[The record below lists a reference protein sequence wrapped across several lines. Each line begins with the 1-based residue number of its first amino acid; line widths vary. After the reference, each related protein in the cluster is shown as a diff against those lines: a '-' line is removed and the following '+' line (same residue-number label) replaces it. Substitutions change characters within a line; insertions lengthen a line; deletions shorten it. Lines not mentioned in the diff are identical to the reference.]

1 MASKEIKFNLRL
13 AIDGKEQLVSAVT
26 TAKNLKGALSGTKV
40 EAEKLSE
47 SFREKLNKSLT
58 GIYQSFGAI
67 NALKETLQGLTTE
80 SSAFA
85 KSMAI
90 ANTMAGKGGKDFAA
104 LKDSVTD
111 LSKEIPLTR
120 DELANGLYQVI
131 SNGVPEDNWID
142 YLRASAKASVGGVAD
157 LGEVVKVTSTLI
169 KSYGLSWKDAT
180 AIQDKIQLTAKNG
193 VTSFEEMAQALP
205 RVSGDAATLGVS
217 VDELMAT
224 FASLT
229 GVTGGTAEVS
239 TQLAAVFTALV
250 KPSSEA
256 TKMAQQ
262 MGIEFNAAAIKSAGG
277 FRQFLTQLDASV
289 KGYAQSSGMLS
300 KEVYAKLFGSAES
313 LRAIGQLTT
322 QQKDKFAEN
331 AEAMKDS
338 AGTIEGAFGTMVNTC
353 GAKLLLLKHRFSY
366 IYDAIATGA
375 KWVSPAINFIAQ
387 FGLALNAFKSI
398 AIATTGVV
406 KALTWVMHALHI
418 KELLV
423 IVRTKAMTLAQ
434 ATWRA
439 TCLVSAAT
447 TRVLS
452 GALVALGV
460 SANVAKGAIRGLLA
474 STGVGIAIAALGF
487 AVEKVIGYF
496 DKSTEAIEDNTDAL
510 KENRRA
516 TTQAERNREAL
527 NSIQK
532 NAADKYA
539 DEKARIA
546 ALTQIIHN
554 SNAEYA
560 ERMSAIKRLQS
571 IIPSY
576 HAQISKDGSIYE
588 KNAEAIDKYIKK
600 LDELAWA
607 EAAADIVKDLNKQI
621 ITFQL
626 KADED
631 QGRIDAYQGNINERN
646 KRRHGGAIDITR
658 PDTYK
663 VDGTPL
669 TAQQI
674 AENRQIDK
682 ANARAKGFQNN
693 VQKDRDYNLGRAND
707 AMEKKNA
714 VFAMAGKRGYTSAL
728 HNALTGNA
736 ETIERP
742 AYTPPAQTTTTTN
755 KPTHTPT
762 HTPTKTDTAPTYD
775 EKSIEWYDKE
785 ISKQKELAQSTNNL
799 DAAKKAMAEATRLEG
814 ERKELAVKVGI
825 EKPDA
830 PEVKTALEALQDQ
843 LRAAQTDFD
852 NAVTVEAKVE
862 AMTKVDALQAQINEA
877 TNGRLTIE
885 AEVEPQYTQ
894 TGSVSDKRKSYANA
908 QTKASRVKNDYD
920 IGLISKEEAQK
931 QVDDINKVLSSLK
944 LKPITVD
951 FDTTSVEKG
960 TGKMREGAQ
969 SIQQLG
975 SSIAQLGSQVQEP
988 VLNIAG
994 TIAQAIATMVLGYAE
1009 ASKDASKLTPFGW
1022 IAFAAT
1028 GLATLLTMIASIKSA
1043 TSGSY
1048 AHGGI
1053 IPGGSYSGDRLT
1065 ANVNSGEM
1073 IINRRQQLQLWRMV
1087 QAPLASAPQYATPS
1101 SMVPSLNLAAL
1112 RNSFGA
1118 QRVDVNVSG
1127 RISGRDLQ
1135 LITDK
1140 RNKITSRA

>member
-13 AIDGKEQLVSAVT
+13 AIDGKEQLGVITSSAKDVVKT
-26 TAKNLKGALSGTKV
+26 LDEAKGAAARFSDKIASMNQAIG
-40 EAEKLSE
+40 A
-47 SFREKLNKSLT
+47 LNGLRTVLQDLT
-58 GIYQSFGAI
+58 G
-67 NALKETLQGLTTE
+67 E
-80 SSAFA
+80 STSFA

-90 ANTMAGKGGKDFAA
+90 TNTMAGKGGKDFAA
-104 LKDSVTD
+104 LKDSVTE

-131 SNGVPEDNWID
+131 SNGVPEDNWLD

-157 LGEVVKVTSTLI
+157 LGEAVKVTSTLI
-169 KSYGLSWKDAT
+169 KNYGLSWQDAT

-193 VTSFEEMAQALP
+193 VTSFEQMAQALP
-205 RVSGDAATLGVS
+205 RVSGNAATLGVS
-217 VDELMAT
+217 VDDLMAT
-224 FASLT
+224 FATLT
-229 GVTGGTAEVS
+229 GVTGNTSEVS
-239 TQLAAVFTALV
+239 TQLAAVFTALI

-313 LRAIGQLTT
+313 LRALGPLTT
-322 QQKDKFAEN
+322 QLKDKFAEN
-331 AEAMKDS
+331 AEAMKGS
-338 AGTIEGAFGTMVNTC
+338 AGTMDKAFKTVAATGGSASQM
-353 GAKLLLLKHRFSY
+353 LKNRFSVV
-366 IYDAIATGA
+366 YDAIAAGA
-375 KWVSPAINFIAQ
+375 KAITPVLSFIAQ
-387 FGLALNAFKSI
+387 FGLALNAYKAIQI
-398 AIATTGVV
+398 AATGVL
-406 KALTWVMHALHI
+406 KAFTLAMQTLHVE
-418 KELLV
+418 ELLV
-423 IVRTKAMTLAQ
+423 LVRTKAITLAQ

-496 DKSTEAIEDNTDAL
+496 DKSTESIEDNTDAL

-532 NAADKYA
+532 TAADKYA
-539 DEKARIA
+539 DEKTRIA

-554 SNAEYA
+554 CNAEYA

-576 HAQISKDGSIYE
+576 HAQISKNGSIYE
-588 KNAEAIDKYIKK
+588 KNAKAIDKYIKK

-607 EAAADIVKDLNKQI
+607 EAAADVVKDFNKQI

-631 QGRIDAYQGNINERN
+631 QGRIDEYQKNINERN
-646 KRRHGGAIDITR
+646 KQRHGGAIDLTR
-658 PDTYK
+658 PDTYN
-663 VDGTPL
+663 VYRTSL
-669 TAQQI
+669 TAKQI
-674 AENRQIDK
+674 AENRQIDN
-682 ANARAKGFQNN
+682 ANARIKGFQKN
-693 VQKDRDYNLGRAND
+693 VQKDRDYNLGRVND
-707 AMEKKNA
+707 LTERKKS
-714 VFAMAGKRGYTSAL
+714 VFAMAGRRGYTSAL
-728 HNALTGNA
+728 YNALTGNA
-736 ETIERP
+736 ETIKRP
-742 AYTPPAQTTTTTN
+742 AYTPPSKATTTTH

-762 HTPTKTDTAPTYD
+762 HTPTKTDNAPTYD

-785 ISKQKELAQSTNNL
+785 ISKQKELAQSTNDL

-852 NAVTVEAKVE
+852 NAVTVEAKVA

-920 IGLISKEEAQK
+920 IGLISKEEAQR
-931 QVDDINKVLSSLK
+931 QVDDINKVLASLK

>member
-13 AIDGKEQLVSAVT
+13 AIDGKEQLGVITSSAKDVVKT
-26 TAKNLKGALSGTKV
+26 LDEAKGTAARFSDKIASMNQAIGALNGLRTV
-40 EAEKLSE
+40 LQD
-47 SFREKLNKSLT
+47 LT
-58 GIYQSFGAI
+58 G
-67 NALKETLQGLTTE
+67 E
-80 SSAFA
+80 SASFA

-90 ANTMAGKGGKDFAA
+90 TNTMAGKGGKDFAA
-104 LKDSVTD
+104 LKDSVTE

-131 SNGVPEDNWID
+131 SNGVPEDNWLD

-157 LGEVVKVTSTLI
+157 LGEAVKVTSTLI
-169 KSYGLSWKDAT
+169 KNYGLSWQDAT

-193 VTSFEEMAQALP
+193 VTSFEQMAQALP
-205 RVSGDAATLGVS
+205 RVSGNAATLGVS
-217 VDELMAT
+217 VDDLMAT
-224 FASLT
+224 FATLT
-229 GVTGGTAEVS
+229 GVTGNTSEVS
-239 TQLAAVFTALV
+239 TQLAAVFTALI

-313 LRAIGQLTT
+313 LRALGPLTT
-322 QQKDKFAEN
+322 QLKDKFAEN
-331 AEAMKDS
+331 AEAMKGS
-338 AGTIEGAFGTMVNTC
+338 AGTMDKAFKTVAATGGSASQM
-353 GAKLLLLKHRFSY
+353 LKNRFSVV
-366 IYDAIATGA
+366 YDAIAAGA
-375 KWVSPAINFIAQ
+375 KAITPVLSFIAQ
-387 FGLALNAFKSI
+387 FGLALNAYKAIQI
-398 AIATTGVV
+398 AATGVL
-406 KALTWVMHALHI
+406 KAFTFAMQTLHV

-423 IVRTKAMTLAQ
+423 LVRTKAITLAQ

-560 ERMSAIKRLQS
+560 ERVSAIKRLQS

-576 HAQISKDGSIYE
+576 HAQIRKDGSIYE

-631 QGRIDAYQGNINERN
+631 QGRIDEYQNNINERN
-646 KRRHGGAIDITR
+646 KQRHGGAIDLTR

-669 TAQQI
+669 TAKQI
-674 AENRQIDK
+674 AENRQIDN
-682 ANARAKGFQNN
+682 ANARTKGFQNN
-693 VQKDRDYNLGRAND
+693 VQKDRDYNLGRVND
-707 AMEKKNA
+707 LTERKQS
-714 VFAMAGKRGYTSAL
+714 VFAMAGRRGYTSAL

-742 AYTPPAQTTTTTN
+742 AYTPPSQATTTTH

-762 HTPTKTDTAPTYD
+762 HTPTETDNAPTYD

-785 ISKQKELAQSTNNL
+785 ISKQKELAQSTNDL

-852 NAVTVEAKVE
+852 NAVTVEAKVA

>member
-13 AIDGKEQLVSAVT
+13 AIDGKEQLGFITSSAKDVVKT
-26 TAKNLKGALSGTKV
+26 LDEAKGAAARFSDKIASMNQAIG
-40 EAEKLSE
+40 A
-47 SFREKLNKSLT
+47 LNGLRTVLQDLT
-58 GIYQSFGAI
+58 G
-67 NALKETLQGLTTE
+67 E
-80 SSAFA
+80 STSFA

-90 ANTMAGKGGKDFAA
+90 TNTMAGKSGKDFEA
-104 LKDSVTD
+104 LKESVTD

-131 SNGVPEDNWID
+131 SNGVPENNWLD

-157 LGEVVKVTSTLI
+157 LGEAVKVTSTLI
-169 KSYGLSWKDAT
+169 KNYGLSWQDAT

-193 VTSFEEMAQALP
+193 VTSFEQMAQALP
-205 RVSGDAATLGVS
+205 RVSGNAATLGVS
-217 VDELMAT
+217 VDDLMAT
-224 FASLT
+224 FATLT
-229 GVTGGTAEVS
+229 GVTGNTSEVS
-239 TQLAAVFTALV
+239 TQLAAVFTALI

-313 LRAIGQLTT
+313 LRALGPLTT
-322 QQKDKFAEN
+322 QLKDKFAEN
-331 AEAMKDS
+331 AEAMKGS
-338 AGTIEGAFGTMVNTC
+338 AGTMDKAFKTVAATGGSASQM
-353 GAKLLLLKHRFSY
+353 LKNRFSVV
-366 IYDAIATGA
+366 YDAIAAGA
-375 KWVSPAINFIAQ
+375 KAITPVLSFIAQ
-387 FGLALNAFKSI
+387 LGLAINAYK
-398 AIATTGVV
+398 AIQEAATGVV
-406 KALTWVMHALHI
+406 KAFTWVMHALHV

-434 ATWRA
+434 AAWRVA
-439 TCLVSAAT
+439 CLVSAAT

-460 SANVAKGAIRGLLA
+460 SANVAKVAIRGLLA

-487 AVEKVIGYF
+487 VVEKVIGYF

-607 EAAADIVKDLNKQI
+607 EAAADMVKDLNKQI

-631 QGRIDAYQGNINERN
+631 QGRIDEYQNNINERN
-646 KRRHGGAIDITR
+646 KKRHGGAIDITR

-663 VDGTPL
+663 VDGTLL
-669 TAQQI
+669 TAKQI
-674 AENRQIDK
+674 AENIQIDK

-693 VQKDRDYNLGRAND
+693 VQKDRDYNLGRVND
-707 AMEKKNA
+707 FTKQKNA

-742 AYTPPAQTTTTTN
+742 AYTPPSHATTTTN

-852 NAVTVEAKVE
+852 NAVTVEAKVA

-920 IGLISKEEAQK
+920 IGLISKEEAQR

-1101 SMVPSLNLAAL
+1101 NMVPSLNLAAL

>member
-13 AIDGKEQLVSAVT
+13 AIDGKEQLGFITSSAKDVVKT
-26 TAKNLKGALSGTKV
+26 LDEAKGAAARFSDKIASMNQAIG
-40 EAEKLSE
+40 A
-47 SFREKLNKSLT
+47 LNGLRTVLQDLT
-58 GIYQSFGAI
+58 G
-67 NALKETLQGLTTE
+67 E
-80 SSAFA
+80 STSFA
-85 KSMAI
+85 KSMAV

-104 LKDSVTD
+104 LKDSVTE

-131 SNGVPEDNWID
+131 SNGVPEDNWLD

-157 LGEVVKVTSTLI
+157 LGEAVKVTSTLI
-169 KSYGLSWKDAT
+169 KNYGLSWQDAT

-193 VTSFEEMAQALP
+193 VTSFEQMAQALP
-205 RVSGDAATLGVS
+205 RVSGNAATLGVS
-217 VDELMAT
+217 VDDLMAT
-224 FASLT
+224 FATLT
-229 GVTGGTAEVS
+229 GVTGNTAEVS

-313 LRAIGQLTT
+313 LRALGPLTT
-322 QQKDKFAEN
+322 QLKDKFAEN
-331 AEAMKDS
+331 AEAMKGS
-338 AGTIEGAFGTMVNTC
+338 AGTMDKAFKTVAATSGSTSQM
-353 GAKLLLLKHRFSY
+353 LKNKFSVV
-366 IYDAIATGA
+366 YDAIASGA
-375 KWVSPAINFIAQ
+375 KAITPALSFIAQ
-387 FGLALNAFKSI
+387 LGLAINAYKAIQI
-398 AIATTGVV
+398 AATGVV
-406 KALTWVMHALHI
+406 KAFTFAMHALHV

-423 IVRTKAMTLAQ
+423 LVRTKAMTLAQ

-532 NAADKYA
+532 TAADKYA

-631 QGRIDAYQGNINERN
+631 QGRIDEYQNNINGRN
-646 KRRHGGAIDITR
+646 KQRHGGAIDLTR

-669 TAQQI
+669 TAKQI

-707 AMEKKNA
+707 AMKQKNA

-728 HNALTGNA
+728 HNALMGNA

-852 NAVTVEAKVE
+852 NAVTVEAKVA

-1087 QAPLASAPQYATPS
+1087 QAPLASAPQYTTPS

-1135 LITDK
+1135 LISDK

>member
-26 TAKNLKGALSGTKV
+26 SAKELKASFNGVQKEVDDFSNTFTNKFSKCFANVNQIIGAVNSVSAALQ
-40 EAEKLSE
+40 
-47 SFREKLNKSLT
+47 SLT
-58 GIYQSFGAI
+58 ADS
-67 NALKETLQGLTTE
+67 N
-80 SSAFA
+80 SFA
-85 KSMAI
+85 KSMVV

-331 AEAMKDS
+331 AEAMKGS
-338 AGTIEGAFGTMVNTC
+338 AGTMEESFKMVDSTSSATIQKMENSWGGLTDYI
-353 GAKLLLLKHRFSY
+353 ASAVKFLKPALNFV
-366 IYDAIATGA
+366 AT
-375 KWVSPAINFIAQ
+375 I
-387 FGLALNAFKSI
+387 GLALNAFQTITLSLGKFKI
-398 AIATTGVV
+398 AAFAAAVRI
-406 KALTWVMHALHI
+406 KALAV
-418 KELLV
+418 
-423 IVRTKAMTLAQ
+423 AQ
-434 ATWRA
+434 TVWKVSTIACAT
-439 TCLVSAAT
+439 T

-496 DKSTEAIEDNTDAL
+496 DKSTESIEDNTDAL

-631 QGRIDAYQGNINERN
+631 QERIDEYQNNINERN
-646 KRRHGGAIDITR
+646 KQRHGGAIDLTR

-669 TAQQI
+669 TAKQI
-674 AENRQIDK
+674 AENRQIDN
-682 ANARAKGFQNN
+682 ANARTKGFQNN
-693 VQKDRDYNLGRAND
+693 VQKDRDYNLGRVND
-707 AMEKKNA
+707 LTERKQS
-714 VFAMAGKRGYTSAL
+714 VFAMAGRRGYTSAL

-742 AYTPPAQTTTTTN
+742 AYTPPSQATTTTH
-755 KPTHTPT
+755 KPTRTPTHDTHTPT
-762 HTPTKTDTAPTYD
+762 DNAPTYD

-852 NAVTVEAKVE
+852 NAVTVEAKVA

-1087 QAPLASAPQYATPS
+1087 QAPLASAPQYTTPS

>member
-13 AIDGKEQLVSAVT
+13 AIDGKEH
-26 TAKNLKGALSGTKV
+26 
-40 EAEKLSE
+40 
-47 SFREKLNKSLT
+47 
-58 GIYQSFGAI
+58 
-67 NALKETLQGLTTE
+67 
-80 SSAFA
+80 
-85 KSMAI
+85 
-90 ANTMAGKGGKDFAA
+90 
-104 LKDSVTD
+104 
-111 LSKEIPLTR
+111 
-120 DELANGLYQVI
+120 
-131 SNGVPEDNWID
+131 W
-142 YLRASAKASVGGVAD
+142 
-157 LGEVVKVTSTLI
+157 
-169 KSYGLSWKDAT
+169 
-180 AIQDKIQLTAKNG
+180 
-193 VTSFEEMAQALP
+193 
-205 RVSGDAATLGVS
+205 
-217 VDELMAT
+217 
-224 FASLT
+224 
-229 GVTGGTAEVS
+229 
-239 TQLAAVFTALV
+239 
-250 KPSSEA
+250 
-256 TKMAQQ
+256 
-262 MGIEFNAAAIKSAGG
+262 
-277 FRQFLTQLDASV
+277 
-289 KGYAQSSGMLS
+289 
-300 KEVYAKLFGSAES
+300 
-313 LRAIGQLTT
+313 
-322 QQKDKFAEN
+322 
-331 AEAMKDS
+331 
-338 AGTIEGAFGTMVNTC
+338 
-353 GAKLLLLKHRFSY
+353 
-366 IYDAIATGA
+366 
-375 KWVSPAINFIAQ
+375 
-387 FGLALNAFKSI
+387 
-398 AIATTGVV
+398 
-406 KALTWVMHALHI
+406 
-418 KELLV
+418 
-423 IVRTKAMTLAQ
+423 
-434 ATWRA
+434 
-439 TCLVSAAT
+439 VSAAT
-447 TRVLS
+447 TAKRLQGVIAGAKNETEKFQKEVFNLNQAFSLLGNVKDAFSDLNTALAPLAGSYQNVEVANQRLKTVMEERMKASSADIAAVQATIKAQTQLGILGGSVQKAGAQQVATFLTQRDALVTLIPAINDLVAQQKGLAATEQDAQNIGNLFGKVMQGQTSALKRVGITFTEAQERVLKM
-452 GALVALGV
+452 GTEQERAAMLAEVVTNNVGHMNAALGNTAAGAMKQFQNKLAGIKV
-460 SANVAKGAIRGLLA
+460 KMGEIANQVQPALSMATSFVVLA
-474 STGVGIAIAALGF
+474 SSARSAILAIGGFVKAMGGFKLATFMAKQMRIAYIGLRASINLCTAAVRVSRAQNISLAASFRTVAVASTTAKMAVRGFMASTVIGVAIAALGF
-487 AVEKVIGYF
+487 AIEKLINYF
-496 DKSTEAIEDNTDAL
+496 DSSTEAIEDNTDAL

-631 QGRIDAYQGNINERN
+631 QGRIDEYQNNINERN
-646 KRRHGGAIDITR
+646 KQRHGGAIDLTR

-663 VDGTPL
+663 MDGTPL
-669 TAQQI
+669 TAKQI
-674 AENRQIDK
+674 AENIQINN
-682 ANARAKGFQNN
+682 ANARTKGFQNN
-693 VQKDRDYNLGRAND
+693 VQKDRDYNLGRVND
-707 AMEKKNA
+707 LTERKQS
-714 VFAMAGKRGYTSAL
+714 VFAMAGRRGLTSAL
-728 HNALTGNA
+728 NNALTGNA

-742 AYTPPAQTTTTTN
+742 AYTPPSQTTTTTH
-755 KPTHTPT
+755 KPTRTPTHDTHTP
-762 HTPTKTDTAPTYD
+762 TDTAPTYD

-852 NAVTVEAKVE
+852 NAVTVEAKVA

-877 TNGRLTIE
+877 TNGRLSIE

-920 IGLISKEEAQK
+920 IGLISKEEAQQ
-931 QVDDINKVLSSLK
+931 QVDDINKVLASLK

-1135 LITDK
+1135 LISDK

>member
-26 TAKNLKGALSGTKV
+26 SAKELKASFNGVQKEVDDFSNTFTNKFSKCFANVNQIIGAVNSVSAALQ
-40 EAEKLSE
+40 
-47 SFREKLNKSLT
+47 SLT
-58 GIYQSFGAI
+58 ADS
-67 NALKETLQGLTTE
+67 N
-80 SSAFA
+80 SFA
-85 KSMAI
+85 KSMVV

-104 LKDSVTD
+104 LKDSVTE

-331 AEAMKDS
+331 AEAMKGS
-338 AGTIEGAFGTMVNTC
+338 AGTMEETFKMVDSTSSATIQKMENSWGGLTDYI
-353 GAKLLLLKHRFSY
+353 ASAVKFLKPALNFV
-366 IYDAIATGA
+366 AT
-375 KWVSPAINFIAQ
+375 I
-387 FGLALNAFKSI
+387 GLALNAFQTITLSLGKFKI
-398 AIATTGVV
+398 AAFAAAVRI
-406 KALTWVMHALHI
+406 KALAV
-418 KELLV
+418 
-423 IVRTKAMTLAQ
+423 AQ
-434 ATWRA
+434 TVWK
-439 TCLVSAAT
+439 VSTIACAAT

-487 AVEKVIGYF
+487 VVEKVIGYF

-631 QGRIDAYQGNINERN
+631 QGRIDEYQNNINKRN
-646 KRRHGGAIDITR
+646 KQRHGGAIDLTR

-669 TAQQI
+669 TAKQI
-674 AENRQIDK
+674 AENRQIDN
-682 ANARAKGFQNN
+682 ANARTKGFQNN

-707 AMEKKNA
+707 AMKKKNA

-742 AYTPPAQTTTTTN
+742 AYTPPSHATTTTN

-814 ERKELAVKVGI
+814 ERKELAVKVGL

-830 PEVKTALEALQDQ
+830 PEVKTTLEALQDQ

-852 NAVTVEAKVE
+852 NAVTVEAKVA

-1087 QAPLASAPQYATPS
+1087 QAPLASAPQYTTPS

>member
-13 AIDGKEQLVSAVT
+13 AIDGKEH
-26 TAKNLKGALSGTKV
+26 
-40 EAEKLSE
+40 
-47 SFREKLNKSLT
+47 
-58 GIYQSFGAI
+58 
-67 NALKETLQGLTTE
+67 
-80 SSAFA
+80 
-85 KSMAI
+85 
-90 ANTMAGKGGKDFAA
+90 
-104 LKDSVTD
+104 
-111 LSKEIPLTR
+111 
-120 DELANGLYQVI
+120 
-131 SNGVPEDNWID
+131 W
-142 YLRASAKASVGGVAD
+142 
-157 LGEVVKVTSTLI
+157 
-169 KSYGLSWKDAT
+169 
-180 AIQDKIQLTAKNG
+180 
-193 VTSFEEMAQALP
+193 
-205 RVSGDAATLGVS
+205 
-217 VDELMAT
+217 
-224 FASLT
+224 
-229 GVTGGTAEVS
+229 
-239 TQLAAVFTALV
+239 
-250 KPSSEA
+250 
-256 TKMAQQ
+256 
-262 MGIEFNAAAIKSAGG
+262 
-277 FRQFLTQLDASV
+277 
-289 KGYAQSSGMLS
+289 
-300 KEVYAKLFGSAES
+300 
-313 LRAIGQLTT
+313 
-322 QQKDKFAEN
+322 
-331 AEAMKDS
+331 
-338 AGTIEGAFGTMVNTC
+338 
-353 GAKLLLLKHRFSY
+353 
-366 IYDAIATGA
+366 
-375 KWVSPAINFIAQ
+375 
-387 FGLALNAFKSI
+387 
-398 AIATTGVV
+398 
-406 KALTWVMHALHI
+406 
-418 KELLV
+418 
-423 IVRTKAMTLAQ
+423 
-434 ATWRA
+434 
-439 TCLVSAAT
+439 VSAAT
-447 TRVLS
+447 TAKQLQGVIAGAKNETEKFQKEVFNLNQAFSLLGNVKDAFSDLNTALAPLAGSYQNVEVANQRLKTVMEERMKASSADIAAVQATIKAQTQLGILGGSVQKAGAQQVATFLTQRDALVTLIPAINDLVAQQKGLAATEQDAQNIGNLFGKVMQGQTAALKRVGITFTEAQERVLKM
-452 GALVALGV
+452 GTEQERAAMLAEVVTNNVGHMNAALGNTAAGAMKQFQNKLAGIKV
-460 SANVAKGAIRGLLA
+460 KMGEIANQVQPALSMATSFVVLA
-474 STGVGIAIAALGF
+474 SSARSAILAIGGFVKAMGGFKLATFMAKQMRIAYIGLRASINLCTAAVRVSRAQNISLAASFRTVAVASTTAKMAVRGFMASTVIGVVIAALGF
-487 AVEKVIGYF
+487 AIEKLINYF
-496 DKSTEAIEDNTDAL
+496 DSSTEAIEDNTDAL

-607 EAAADIVKDLNKQI
+607 EAAADMVKDLNKQI

-631 QGRIDAYQGNINERN
+631 QGRIDEYQNNINERN
-646 KRRHGGAIDITR
+646 KQRHGGAINITR

-669 TAQQI
+669 TAKQI

-693 VQKDRDYNLGRAND
+693 VQKDRDYNLGRVND
-707 AMEKKNA
+707 LVKQKNA
-714 VFAMAGKRGYTSAL
+714 VFAMAGRRGYTSAL

-814 ERKELAVKVGI
+814 ERKELAVKVGL

-830 PEVKTALEALQDQ
+830 PEVKTTLEALQDQ

-852 NAVTVEAKVE
+852 NAVTVEAKVA

-920 IGLISKEEAQK
+920 IGLISKEEAQR
-931 QVDDINKVLSSLK
+931 QVDDINKVLASLK

-988 VLNIAG
+988 ALNIAG
-994 TIAQAIATMVLGYAE
+994 VIAQSIATMVLGYAE

-1135 LITDK
+1135 LISDK

>member
-13 AIDGKEQLVSAVT
+13 AIDGKEQLGFITSSAKDVVKT
-26 TAKNLKGALSGTKV
+26 LDEAKGAAARFSDKIASMNQAIG
-40 EAEKLSE
+40 A
-47 SFREKLNKSLT
+47 LNGLRTVLQDLT
-58 GIYQSFGAI
+58 G
-67 NALKETLQGLTTE
+67 E
-80 SSAFA
+80 SASFA

-90 ANTMAGKGGKDFAA
+90 TNTMAGKGGKDFAA
-104 LKDSVTD
+104 LKDSVTE

-131 SNGVPEDNWID
+131 SNGVPEDNWLD

-157 LGEVVKVTSTLI
+157 LGEAVKVTSTLI
-169 KSYGLSWKDAT
+169 KNYGLSWQDAT

-193 VTSFEEMAQALP
+193 VTSFEQMAQALP
-205 RVSGDAATLGVS
+205 RVSGNAATLGVS
-217 VDELMAT
+217 VDDLMAT
-224 FASLT
+224 FATLT
-229 GVTGGTAEVS
+229 GVTGNTSEVS
-239 TQLAAVFTALV
+239 TQLAAVFTALI

-313 LRAIGQLTT
+313 LRALGPLTT
-322 QQKDKFAEN
+322 QLKDKFAEN
-331 AEAMKDS
+331 AEAMKGS
-338 AGTIEGAFGTMVNTC
+338 AGTMDKAFKTVAATGGSASQM
-353 GAKLLLLKHRFSY
+353 LKNRFSVV
-366 IYDAIATGA
+366 YDAIAAGA
-375 KWVSPAINFIAQ
+375 KAITPVLSFIAQ
-387 FGLALNAFKSI
+387 FGLALNAYKAIQI
-398 AIATTGVV
+398 AATGVL
-406 KALTWVMHALHI
+406 KAFTFAMQTLHV

-423 IVRTKAMTLAQ
+423 LVRTKAMTLAQ

-631 QGRIDAYQGNINERN
+631 QGRIDEYQNNINGRN
-646 KRRHGGAIDITR
+646 KQRHGGAIDITR

-669 TAQQI
+669 TAKQI

-682 ANARAKGFQNN
+682 ANARTKGFQNN
-693 VQKDRDYNLGRAND
+693 VQKDRDYNLGRVND
-707 AMEKKNA
+707 LTERKQS
-714 VFAMAGKRGYTSAL
+714 VFAMAGRRGYTSAL
-728 HNALTGNA
+728 NNALTGNA

-742 AYTPPAQTTTTTN
+742 AYTLPSHATTTTN

-852 NAVTVEAKVE
+852 NAVTVEAKVA

-920 IGLISKEEAQK
+920 IGLISKEEAQR

-1087 QAPLASAPQYATPS
+1087 QAPLASAPQYTTPS

-1112 RNSFGA
+1112 RSSFGA

-1135 LITDK
+1135 LISDK

>member
-26 TAKNLKGALSGTKV
+26 SAKELKASFNGVQKEVEDFSNTFTNKFSKCFANVNQIIGAVNSVSAALQ
-40 EAEKLSE
+40 
-47 SFREKLNKSLT
+47 SLT
-58 GIYQSFGAI
+58 ADS
-67 NALKETLQGLTTE
+67 N
-80 SSAFA
+80 SFA
-85 KSMAI
+85 KSMVV

-331 AEAMKDS
+331 AEAMKGS
-338 AGTIEGAFGTMVNTC
+338 AGTMKESFKMVDSTSSATIQKMENSWGGLTDYI
-353 GAKLLLLKHRFSY
+353 ASAVKFLKPALNFV
-366 IYDAIATGA
+366 AT
-375 KWVSPAINFIAQ
+375 I
-387 FGLALNAFKSI
+387 GLALNAFQTITLSLGKFKI
-398 AIATTGVV
+398 AAFAAAVRI
-406 KALTWVMHALHI
+406 KALAV
-418 KELLV
+418 
-423 IVRTKAMTLAQ
+423 AQ
-434 ATWRA
+434 ATWKVVTIA
-439 TCLVSAAT
+439 CAAT

-532 NAADKYA
+532 TAADKYA

-607 EAAADIVKDLNKQI
+607 EAAADMIKDLNKQI

-631 QGRIDAYQGNINERN
+631 QDRIDAYQSNINERN
-646 KRRHGGAIDITR
+646 KQRHGGAIDITR

-693 VQKDRDYNLGRAND
+693 VQKDRDYNLGRVND
-707 AMEKKNA
+707 LTKRKQG
-714 VFAMAGKRGYTSAL
+714 VFAMAGRRGYTSAL
-728 HNALTGNA
+728 NNALTGNA

-742 AYTPPAQTTTTTN
+742 VYTPTSQTTTTTN
-755 KPTHTPT
+755 KPTHNHTPT
-762 HTPTKTDTAPTYD
+762 HTPTDTAPTYD

-852 NAVTVEAKVE
+852 NAVTVEAKVA

-894 TGSVSDKRKSYANA
+894 TGSVGDKRKSYANA
-908 QTKASRVKNDYD
+908 QAKTSRIKNDYD
-920 IGLISKEEAQK
+920 IGLISKEEAQR

-988 VLNIAG
+988 VINIAG

-1101 SMVPSLNLAAL
+1101 NMVPSLNLAAL

>member
-26 TAKNLKGALSGTKV
+26 TAKELKASFNGVQK
-40 EAEKLSE
+40 EADNFSNTFTNKLSTCFANVNQIIGAVN
-47 SFREKLNKSLT
+47 SVSAALQSLT
-58 GIYQSFGAI
+58 AD
-67 NALKETLQGLTTE
+67 
-80 SSAFA
+80 SSSFA
-85 KSMAI
+85 KSMAV

-104 LKDSVTD
+104 LKDSVTE

-157 LGEVVKVTSTLI
+157 LGETVKVTSTLI
-169 KSYGLSWKDAT
+169 KNYGLSWQDAT

-193 VTSFEEMAQALP
+193 VTSFEQMAQALP
-205 RVSGDAATLGVS
+205 RVSGNAATLGVS
-217 VDELMAT
+217 VDDLMAT
-224 FASLT
+224 FATLT
-229 GVTGGTAEVS
+229 GVTGNTAEVS

-300 KEVYAKLFGSAES
+300 QEVYAKLFGSAES
-313 LRAIGQLTT
+313 LRALGPLTT
-322 QQKDKFAEN
+322 QLKDKFAEN
-331 AEAMKDS
+331 AEAMKGS
-338 AGTIEGAFGTMVNTC
+338 AGTVGDAFKIVDSTSSSTIQKQKNSWGELTDHVAAASKYLVKALN
-353 GAKLLLLKHRFSY
+353 
-366 IYDAIATGA
+366 IVATA
-375 KWVSPAINFIAQ
+375 
-387 FGLALNAFKSI
+387 GLALNAVQTISISLGKIKLLAFAAAVRIKSL
-398 AIATTGVV
+398 AV
-406 KALTWVMHALHI
+406 
-418 KELLV
+418 
-423 IVRTKAMTLAQ
+423 AQ
-434 ATWRA
+434 ATWKVVTIA
-439 TCLVSAAT
+439 CAAT

-452 GALVALGV
+452 GALLALGV

-631 QGRIDAYQGNINERN
+631 QGRIDEYQNNINKRN
-646 KRRHGGAIDITR
+646 KQRHGGAIDLTR

-669 TAQQI
+669 TAKQI
-674 AENRQIDK
+674 AENRQIDN
-682 ANARAKGFQNN
+682 ANARTKGFQNN

-742 AYTPPAQTTTTTN
+742 AYTPPSHATTTTN
-755 KPTHTPT
+755 KPTRSTT
-762 HTPTKTDTAPTYD
+762 HNSSTHTDTAPTYD

-852 NAVTVEAKVE
+852 NAVTVEAKVA

-920 IGLISKEEAQK
+920 IGLISKEEAQR

-1087 QAPLASAPQYATPS
+1087 QAPLASAPQYTTPS

>member
-13 AIDGKEQLVSAVT
+13 AIDGKEQLGVITSSAKDVVKT
-26 TAKNLKGALSGTKV
+26 LDEAKGAAARFSDKIASMNQAIG
-40 EAEKLSE
+40 A
-47 SFREKLNKSLT
+47 LNGLRTVLQDLT
-58 GIYQSFGAI
+58 G
-67 NALKETLQGLTTE
+67 E
-80 SSAFA
+80 STSFA

-90 ANTMAGKGGKDFAA
+90 TNTMAGKGGKDFAA
-104 LKDSVTD
+104 LKDSVTE

-131 SNGVPEDNWID
+131 SNGVPEDNWLD

-157 LGEVVKVTSTLI
+157 LGEAVKVTSTLI
-169 KSYGLSWKDAT
+169 KNYGLSWQDAT

-193 VTSFEEMAQALP
+193 VTSFEQMAQALP
-205 RVSGDAATLGVS
+205 RVSGNAATLGVS
-217 VDELMAT
+217 VDDLMAT
-224 FASLT
+224 FATLT
-229 GVTGGTAEVS
+229 GVTGNTSEVS
-239 TQLAAVFTALV
+239 TQLAAVFTALI

-313 LRAIGQLTT
+313 LRALGPLTT
-322 QQKDKFAEN
+322 QLKDKFAEN
-331 AEAMKDS
+331 AEAMKGS
-338 AGTIEGAFGTMVNTC
+338 AGTMDKAFKTVAATGGSASQM
-353 GAKLLLLKHRFSY
+353 LKNRFSVV
-366 IYDAIATGA
+366 YDAIAAGA
-375 KWVSPAINFIAQ
+375 KAITPVLSFIAQ
-387 FGLALNAFKSI
+387 FGLALNAYKAIQI
-398 AIATTGVV
+398 AATGVL
-406 KALTWVMHALHI
+406 KAFTFAMQTLHV

-423 IVRTKAMTLAQ
+423 LVRTKAITLAQ

-487 AVEKVIGYF
+487 VVEKVIGYF

-532 NAADKYA
+532 TAADKYA

-607 EAAADIVKDLNKQI
+607 EAAADMIKDLNKQI

-631 QGRIDAYQGNINERN
+631 QGRIDEYQNNINGRN
-646 KRRHGGAIDITR
+646 KQRHGGAIDITR

-669 TAQQI
+669 TAKQI

-682 ANARAKGFQNN
+682 ANARTKGFQNN
-693 VQKDRDYNLGRAND
+693 VQKDRDYNLGRVND
-707 AMEKKNA
+707 LTERKQS
-714 VFAMAGKRGYTSAL
+714 VFAMAGRRGYTSAL
-728 HNALTGNA
+728 NNALTGNA

-742 AYTPPAQTTTTTN
+742 AYTPPSHATTTTN

-852 NAVTVEAKVE
+852 NAVTVEAKVA

-920 IGLISKEEAQK
+920 IGLISKEEAQR

-1087 QAPLASAPQYATPS
+1087 QAPLASAPQYTTPS

>member
-13 AIDGKEQLVSAVT
+13 AIDGKEQLGFITSSAKDIVRSLDEAKKAT
-26 TAKNLKGALSGTKV
+26 TRFSDSISNMNQAISVINGLK
-40 EAEKLSE
+40 
-47 SFREKLNKSLT
+47 
-58 GIYQSFGAI
+58 
-67 NALKETLQGLTTE
+67 TTIQDFTAE

-85 KSMAI
+85 KSMAV

-104 LKDSVTD
+104 LKDSVTE

-131 SNGVPEDNWID
+131 SNGVPEDNWLD

-157 LGEVVKVTSTLI
+157 LGEAVKVTSTLI
-169 KSYGLSWKDAT
+169 KNYGLSWQDAT

-193 VTSFEEMAQALP
+193 VTSFEQMAQALP
-205 RVSGDAATLGVS
+205 RVSGNAATLGVS
-217 VDELMAT
+217 VDDLMAT
-224 FASLT
+224 FATLT
-229 GVTGGTAEVS
+229 GVTGNTAEVS

-313 LRAIGQLTT
+313 LRALGPLTT
-322 QQKDKFAEN
+322 QLKDKFAEN
-331 AEAMKDS
+331 AEAMKGS
-338 AGTIEGAFGTMVNTC
+338 AGTMDKAFKTMDSTSGSTIQKMKNSWGELTDHVAAAVKFLMPALN
-353 GAKLLLLKHRFSY
+353 GV
-366 IYDAIATGA
+366 ATA
-375 KWVSPAINFIAQ
+375 
-387 FGLALNAFKSI
+387 GLALNAVQAISISLGKLKLLAFAAAVRIKSLS
-398 AIATTGVV
+398 V
-406 KALTWVMHALHI
+406 
-418 KELLV
+418 
-423 IVRTKAMTLAQ
+423 AQ
-434 ATWRA
+434 ATWKVVTIA
-439 TCLVSAAT
+439 CAAT

-474 STGVGIAIAALGF
+474 STGVGIVLSALGF
-487 AVEKVIGYF
+487 VVEKVIGYF
-496 DKSTEAIEDNTDAL
+496 DKSTESIEDNTDAL

-607 EAAADIVKDLNKQI
+607 EAAADMIKDLNKQI

-631 QGRIDAYQGNINERN
+631 QDRIDAYQNNINERN
-646 KRRHGGAIDITR
+646 KQRHGGAIGITR

-693 VQKDRDYNLGRAND
+693 VQKDRDYNLGRVND
-707 AMEKKNA
+707 LTKQKNA

-814 ERKELAVKVGI
+814 ERKELAVKVGL

-830 PEVKTALEALQDQ
+830 PEVKTTLEALQDQ

-852 NAVTVEAKVE
+852 NAVTVEAKVA

-920 IGLISKEEAQK
+920 IGLISKEEAQR

-994 TIAQAIATMVLGYAE
+994 TIAQAIATMVMGYAE

-1135 LITDK
+1135 LISDK

>member
-13 AIDGKEQLVSAVT
+13 AIDGKEH
-26 TAKNLKGALSGTKV
+26 
-40 EAEKLSE
+40 
-47 SFREKLNKSLT
+47 
-58 GIYQSFGAI
+58 
-67 NALKETLQGLTTE
+67 
-80 SSAFA
+80 
-85 KSMAI
+85 
-90 ANTMAGKGGKDFAA
+90 
-104 LKDSVTD
+104 
-111 LSKEIPLTR
+111 
-120 DELANGLYQVI
+120 
-131 SNGVPEDNWID
+131 W
-142 YLRASAKASVGGVAD
+142 
-157 LGEVVKVTSTLI
+157 
-169 KSYGLSWKDAT
+169 
-180 AIQDKIQLTAKNG
+180 
-193 VTSFEEMAQALP
+193 
-205 RVSGDAATLGVS
+205 
-217 VDELMAT
+217 
-224 FASLT
+224 
-229 GVTGGTAEVS
+229 
-239 TQLAAVFTALV
+239 
-250 KPSSEA
+250 
-256 TKMAQQ
+256 
-262 MGIEFNAAAIKSAGG
+262 
-277 FRQFLTQLDASV
+277 
-289 KGYAQSSGMLS
+289 
-300 KEVYAKLFGSAES
+300 
-313 LRAIGQLTT
+313 
-322 QQKDKFAEN
+322 
-331 AEAMKDS
+331 
-338 AGTIEGAFGTMVNTC
+338 
-353 GAKLLLLKHRFSY
+353 
-366 IYDAIATGA
+366 
-375 KWVSPAINFIAQ
+375 
-387 FGLALNAFKSI
+387 
-398 AIATTGVV
+398 
-406 KALTWVMHALHI
+406 
-418 KELLV
+418 
-423 IVRTKAMTLAQ
+423 
-434 ATWRA
+434 
-439 TCLVSAAT
+439 VSAAT
-447 TRVLS
+447 TAKQLQGVIAGAKNETEKFQKEVFNLNQAFSLLGNVKDAFSDLNTALAPLAGSYQNVEVANQRLKTVMEERMKASSADIAAVQATIKAQTQLGILGGSVQKAGAQQVATFLTQRDALVTLIPAINDLVAQQKGLAATEQDAQNIGNLFGKVMQGQTSALKRVGITFTEAQERVLKM
-452 GALVALGV
+452 GTEQERAAMLAEVVTNNVGHMNAALGNTAAGAMKQFQNKLAGIKV
-460 SANVAKGAIRGLLA
+460 KMGEIANQVQPALSMATSFVVLASSARGAILAIGGFVKAMGGFKLATFMAKQMRIAYIGLRASINLCTAAVRVSRAQNISLAASFRTVAVA
-474 STGVGIAIAALGF
+474 STTAKMAVRGFMASTVIGVAIAALGF
-487 AVEKVIGYF
+487 AIEKLINYF
-496 DKSTEAIEDNTDAL
+496 DSSTEAIEDNTDAL

-576 HAQISKDGSIYE
+576 HAQIRKDGSIYE

-646 KRRHGGAIDITR
+646 KHRHGGAIDITR

-669 TAQQI
+669 TAKQI

-693 VQKDRDYNLGRAND
+693 VQKDRDYNLGRVND
-707 AMEKKNA
+707 FTRQKQA
-714 VFAMAGKRGYTSAL
+714 VFAMAGRRGYTSAL

-852 NAVTVEAKVE
+852 NAVTVEAKVA

-920 IGLISKEEAQK
+920 IGLISKEEAQR

-988 VLNIAG
+988 VINIAG

>member
-1 MASKEIKFNLRL
+1 
-13 AIDGKEQLVSAVT
+13 
-26 TAKNLKGALSGTKV
+26 
-40 EAEKLSE
+40 
-47 SFREKLNKSLT
+47 
-58 GIYQSFGAI
+58 
-67 NALKETLQGLTTE
+67 
-80 SSAFA
+80 
-85 KSMAI
+85 
-90 ANTMAGKGGKDFAA
+90 
-104 LKDSVTD
+104 
-111 LSKEIPLTR
+111 
-120 DELANGLYQVI
+120 I
-131 SNGVPEDNWID
+131 SNGVPEDNWLD

-157 LGEVVKVTSTLI
+157 LGEAVKVTSTLI
-169 KSYGLSWKDAT
+169 KNYGLSWQDAT

-193 VTSFEEMAQALP
+193 VTSFEQMAQALP
-205 RVSGDAATLGVS
+205 RVSGNAATLGVS
-217 VDELMAT
+217 VDDLMAT
-224 FASLT
+224 FATLT
-229 GVTGGTAEVS
+229 GVTGNTSEVS
-239 TQLAAVFTALV
+239 TQLAAVFTALI

-313 LRAIGQLTT
+313 LRALGPLTT
-322 QQKDKFAEN
+322 QLKDKFAEN
-331 AEAMKDS
+331 AEAMKGS
-338 AGTIEGAFGTMVNTC
+338 AGTMDKAFKTVAATGGSASQM
-353 GAKLLLLKHRFSY
+353 LKNRFSVV
-366 IYDAIATGA
+366 YDAIAAGA
-375 KWVSPAINFIAQ
+375 KAITPVLSFIAQ
-387 FGLALNAFKSI
+387 FGLALNAYKAIQI
-398 AIATTGVV
+398 AATGVL
-406 KALTWVMHALHI
+406 KAFTFAMQTLHV

-423 IVRTKAMTLAQ
+423 LVRTKAITLAQ

-631 QGRIDAYQGNINERN
+631 QGRIDEYQNNINERN

-669 TAQQI
+669 TAKQI

-707 AMEKKNA
+707 AMKQKNA

-762 HTPTKTDTAPTYD
+762 
-775 EKSIEWYDKE
+775 
-785 ISKQKELAQSTNNL
+785 
-799 DAAKKAMAEATRLEG
+799 
-814 ERKELAVKVGI
+814 
-825 EKPDA
+825 
-830 PEVKTALEALQDQ
+830 
-843 LRAAQTDFD
+843 
-852 NAVTVEAKVE
+852 
-862 AMTKVDALQAQINEA
+862 
-877 TNGRLTIE
+877 
-885 AEVEPQYTQ
+885 
-894 TGSVSDKRKSYANA
+894 
-908 QTKASRVKNDYD
+908 
-920 IGLISKEEAQK
+920 
-931 QVDDINKVLSSLK
+931 
-944 LKPITVD
+944 
-951 FDTTSVEKG
+951 
-960 TGKMREGAQ
+960 
-969 SIQQLG
+969 
-975 SSIAQLGSQVQEP
+975 
-988 VLNIAG
+988 
-994 TIAQAIATMVLGYAE
+994 
-1009 ASKDASKLTPFGW
+1009 
-1022 IAFAAT
+1022 
-1028 GLATLLTMIASIKSA
+1028 
-1043 TSGSY
+1043 
-1048 AHGGI
+1048 
-1053 IPGGSYSGDRLT
+1053 
-1065 ANVNSGEM
+1065 
-1073 IINRRQQLQLWRMV
+1073 
-1087 QAPLASAPQYATPS
+1087 
-1101 SMVPSLNLAAL
+1101 
-1112 RNSFGA
+1112 
-1118 QRVDVNVSG
+1118 
-1127 RISGRDLQ
+1127 
-1135 LITDK
+1135 
-1140 RNKITSRA
+1140 

>member
-1 MASKEIKFNLRL
+1 M
-13 AIDGKEQLVSAVT
+13 SAVT
-26 TAKNLKGALSGTKV
+26 SAKELKASFNGVQKEVDDFSNTFTNKFSKCFANVNQIIGAVNSVSAALQ
-40 EAEKLSE
+40 
-47 SFREKLNKSLT
+47 SLT
-58 GIYQSFGAI
+58 ADS
-67 NALKETLQGLTTE
+67 N
-80 SSAFA
+80 SFA
-85 KSMAI
+85 KSMVV

-331 AEAMKDS
+331 AEAMKGS
-338 AGTIEGAFGTMVNTC
+338 AGTMEESFKMVDSTSSATIQKMENSWGGLTDYI
-353 GAKLLLLKHRFSY
+353 ASAVKFLKPALNFV
-366 IYDAIATGA
+366 AT
-375 KWVSPAINFIAQ
+375 I
-387 FGLALNAFKSI
+387 GLALNAFQTITLSLGKFKI
-398 AIATTGVV
+398 AAFAAAVRI
-406 KALTWVMHALHI
+406 KALAV
-418 KELLV
+418 
-423 IVRTKAMTLAQ
+423 AQ
-434 ATWRA
+434 TVWKVSTIACAT
-439 TCLVSAAT
+439 T

-496 DKSTEAIEDNTDAL
+496 DKSTESIEDNTDAL

-631 QGRIDAYQGNINERN
+631 QERIDEYQNNINERN
-646 KRRHGGAIDITR
+646 KQRHGGAIDLTR

-669 TAQQI
+669 TAKQI
-674 AENRQIDK
+674 AENRQIDN
-682 ANARAKGFQNN
+682 ANARTKGFQNN
-693 VQKDRDYNLGRAND
+693 VQKDRDYNLGRVND
-707 AMEKKNA
+707 LTERKQS
-714 VFAMAGKRGYTSAL
+714 VFAMAGRRGYTSAL

-742 AYTPPAQTTTTTN
+742 AYTPPSQATTTTH
-755 KPTHTPT
+755 KPTRTPTHDTHTPT
-762 HTPTKTDTAPTYD
+762 DNAPTYD

-852 NAVTVEAKVE
+852 NAVTVEAKVA

-1087 QAPLASAPQYATPS
+1087 QAPLASAPQYTTPS

>member
-26 TAKNLKGALSGTKV
+26 SAKELKASFNGVQKEVDDFSNTFTNKFSKCFANVNQIIGAVNSVSAALQ
-40 EAEKLSE
+40 
-47 SFREKLNKSLT
+47 SLT
-58 GIYQSFGAI
+58 ADS
-67 NALKETLQGLTTE
+67 N
-80 SSAFA
+80 SFA
-85 KSMAI
+85 KSMVV

-104 LKDSVTD
+104 LKDSVTE

-331 AEAMKDS
+331 AEAMKGS
-338 AGTIEGAFGTMVNTC
+338 AGTMEESFKMVDSTSSATIQKMENSWGGLTDYI
-353 GAKLLLLKHRFSY
+353 ASAVKFLKPALNFV
-366 IYDAIATGA
+366 AT
-375 KWVSPAINFIAQ
+375 I
-387 FGLALNAFKSI
+387 GLALNAFQTITLSLGKFKI
-398 AIATTGVV
+398 AAFAAAVRI
-406 KALTWVMHALHI
+406 KALAV
-418 KELLV
+418 
-423 IVRTKAMTLAQ
+423 AQ
-434 ATWRA
+434 TVWKVSTIACAT
-439 TCLVSAAT
+439 T

-487 AVEKVIGYF
+487 VVEKVIGYF

-532 NAADKYA
+532 TAADKYA

-631 QGRIDAYQGNINERN
+631 QGRIDEYQNNINERN
-646 KRRHGGAIDITR
+646 KQRHGGAIDITR

-669 TAQQI
+669 TAKQI
-674 AENRQIDK
+674 AENRQIDN
-682 ANARAKGFQNN
+682 ANARTKGFQNN
-693 VQKDRDYNLGRAND
+693 VQKDRDYNLGRVND
-707 AMEKKNA
+707 LTERKQS
-714 VFAMAGKRGYTSAL
+714 VFAMAGRRGYTSAL

-852 NAVTVEAKVE
+852 NAVTVEAKVA

-994 TIAQAIATMVLGYAE
+994 TIAPAIATMVLGYAE

>member
-26 TAKNLKGALSGTKV
+26 SAKELKASFNGVQKEVEDFSNTFTNKFSKCFANVNQIIGAVNSVSAALQ
-40 EAEKLSE
+40 
-47 SFREKLNKSLT
+47 SLT
-58 GIYQSFGAI
+58 ADS
-67 NALKETLQGLTTE
+67 N
-80 SSAFA
+80 SFA
-85 KSMAI
+85 KSMVV

-104 LKDSVTD
+104 LKDSVTE

-331 AEAMKDS
+331 AEAMKGS
-338 AGTIEGAFGTMVNTC
+338 AGTMEESFKMVDSTSSATIQKMENSWGGLTDYI
-353 GAKLLLLKHRFSY
+353 ASAVKFLKPALNFV
-366 IYDAIATGA
+366 AT
-375 KWVSPAINFIAQ
+375 I
-387 FGLALNAFKSI
+387 GLALNAFQTITLSLGKFKI
-398 AIATTGVV
+398 AAFAAAVRI
-406 KALTWVMHALHI
+406 KALAV
-418 KELLV
+418 
-423 IVRTKAMTLAQ
+423 AQ
-434 ATWRA
+434 TVWKVSTIACAT
-439 TCLVSAAT
+439 T

-474 STGVGIAIAALGF
+474 STGVGIVLSALGF
-487 AVEKVIGYF
+487 VVEKVIGYF
-496 DKSTEAIEDNTDAL
+496 DKSTESIEDNTDAL

-631 QGRIDAYQGNINERN
+631 QDRIDEYQNNINERN
-646 KRRHGGAIDITR
+646 KQRHGGAIDLTR

-674 AENRQIDK
+674 AENRQIDN
-682 ANARAKGFQNN
+682 ANARTKGFQNN
-693 VQKDRDYNLGRAND
+693 VQKDRDYNLGRVND
-707 AMEKKNA
+707 FTRQKQA
-714 VFAMAGKRGYTSAL
+714 VFAMAGRRGYTSAL

-736 ETIERP
+736 ETIGRP
-742 AYTPPAQTTTTTN
+742 AYTPPVQTTTTTN

-785 ISKQKELAQSTNNL
+785 ISKQKELAQSTNDL

-814 ERKELAVKVGI
+814 ERKELAVKVGL
-825 EKPDA
+825 EKPEA
-830 PEVKTALEALQDQ
+830 PEVKTTLEALQDQ

-852 NAVTVEAKVE
+852 NAVTVEAKVA

-920 IGLISKEEAQK
+920 IGLISKEEAQR
-931 QVDDINKVLSSLK
+931 QVDDINKVLASLK

-988 VLNIAG
+988 AINIAG
-994 TIAQAIATMVLGYAE
+994 TIAQGIATMVLGYAE

-1101 SMVPSLNLAAL
+1101 NMVPSLNLAAL

>member
-26 TAKNLKGALSGTKV
+26 SAKELKASFNGVQKEVDDFSNTFTNKFSKCFANVNQIIGAVNSVSAALQ
-40 EAEKLSE
+40 
-47 SFREKLNKSLT
+47 SLT
-58 GIYQSFGAI
+58 ADS
-67 NALKETLQGLTTE
+67 N
-80 SSAFA
+80 SFA
-85 KSMAI
+85 KSMVV

-104 LKDSVTD
+104 LKDSVTE

-217 VDELMAT
+217 VDELVAT

-331 AEAMKDS
+331 AEAMKGS
-338 AGTIEGAFGTMVNTC
+338 AGTMEESFKMVDSTSSATIQKMENSWGGLTDYI
-353 GAKLLLLKHRFSY
+353 ASAVKFLKPALNFV
-366 IYDAIATGA
+366 AT
-375 KWVSPAINFIAQ
+375 I
-387 FGLALNAFKSI
+387 GLALNAFQTITLSLGKFKI
-398 AIATTGVV
+398 AAFAAAVRI
-406 KALTWVMHALHI
+406 KALAV
-418 KELLV
+418 
-423 IVRTKAMTLAQ
+423 AQ
-434 ATWRA
+434 TVWKVSTIACAT
-439 TCLVSAAT
+439 T

-487 AVEKVIGYF
+487 VVEKVIGYF

-532 NAADKYA
+532 TAADKYA

-631 QGRIDAYQGNINERN
+631 QGRIDEYQNNINERN
-646 KRRHGGAIDITR
+646 KQRHGGAIDITR

-669 TAQQI
+669 TAKQI
-674 AENRQIDK
+674 AENRQIDN
-682 ANARAKGFQNN
+682 ANARTKGFQNN
-693 VQKDRDYNLGRAND
+693 VQKDRDYNLGRVND
-707 AMEKKNA
+707 LTERKQS
-714 VFAMAGKRGYTSAL
+714 VFAMAGRRGYTSAL

-852 NAVTVEAKVE
+852 NAVTVEAKVA

-920 IGLISKEEAQK
+920 IGLISKEEAQR

-975 SSIAQLGSQVQEP
+975 SSIAQLGSQAQEP

>member
-26 TAKNLKGALSGTKV
+26 TAKELKASFNGVQKEVNNFSDTFTNKFSTCFANVNQIIGAVNSVGAALQ
-40 EAEKLSE
+40 
-47 SFREKLNKSLT
+47 SLT
-58 GIYQSFGAI
+58 GD
-67 NALKETLQGLTTE
+67 
-80 SSAFA
+80 SSSFA
-85 KSMAI
+85 KSMAV

-104 LKDSVTD
+104 LKDSVTE

-131 SNGVPEDNWID
+131 SNGVPEDNWLD

-157 LGEVVKVTSTLI
+157 LGEAVKVTSTLI
-169 KSYGLSWKDAT
+169 KNYGLSWQDAT

-193 VTSFEEMAQALP
+193 VTSFEQMAQALP
-205 RVSGDAATLGVS
+205 RVSGNAATLGVS
-217 VDELMAT
+217 VDDLMAT
-224 FASLT
+224 FATLT
-229 GVTGGTAEVS
+229 GVTGNTAEVS

-300 KEVYAKLFGSAES
+300 QEVYAKLFGSAES
-313 LRAIGQLTT
+313 LRALGPLTT
-322 QQKDKFAEN
+322 QLKDKFAEN
-331 AEAMKDS
+331 AEVMKGS
-338 AGTIEGAFGTMVNTC
+338 AGTIDDAFKTMDSTSGSTIQKMKNSLGELTDHVAAAVKPFMVVLN
-353 GAKLLLLKHRFSY
+353 GV
-366 IYDAIATGA
+366 ATL
-375 KWVSPAINFIAQ
+375 
-387 FGLALNAFKSI
+387 GLALNAVQAISISLGKLKLIAFAAAVRIKSL
-398 AIATTGVV
+398 AV
-406 KALTWVMHALHI
+406 
-418 KELLV
+418 
-423 IVRTKAMTLAQ
+423 AQ
-434 ATWRA
+434 ATWKVVTIACA
-439 TCLVSAAT
+439 TT

-487 AVEKVIGYF
+487 VVEKVIGYF

-631 QGRIDAYQGNINERN
+631 QGRIDEYQNNINKRN
-646 KRRHGGAIDITR
+646 KQRHGGAIDITR

-669 TAQQI
+669 TAKQI
-674 AENRQIDK
+674 AENRQIDN
-682 ANARAKGFQNN
+682 ANARTKGFQNN

-742 AYTPPAQTTTTTN
+742 AYTPPSHATTTTN

-814 ERKELAVKVGI
+814 ERKELAVKVGL

-843 LRAAQTDFD
+843 LRAAQTDSD
-852 NAVTVEAKVE
+852 NAVTVEAKVA

-988 VLNIAG
+988 VINIAG

-1087 QAPLASAPQYATPS
+1087 QAPLASAPQYTTPS

-1118 QRVDVNVSG
+1118 QCVDVNVSG

>member
-13 AIDGKEQLVSAVT
+13 AIDGKEQLGVITSSAKDVVKT
-26 TAKNLKGALSGTKV
+26 LDEAKGAAARFSDKIASMNQAIG
-40 EAEKLSE
+40 A
-47 SFREKLNKSLT
+47 LNGLRTVLQDLT
-58 GIYQSFGAI
+58 G
-67 NALKETLQGLTTE
+67 E
-80 SSAFA
+80 STSFA

-90 ANTMAGKGGKDFAA
+90 TNTMAGKGGKDFAA
-104 LKDSVTD
+104 LKDSVTE

-131 SNGVPEDNWID
+131 SNGVPEDNWLD

-157 LGEVVKVTSTLI
+157 LGEAVKVTSTLI
-169 KSYGLSWKDAT
+169 KNYGLSWQDAT

-193 VTSFEEMAQALP
+193 VTSFEQMAQALP
-205 RVSGDAATLGVS
+205 RVSGNAATLGVS
-217 VDELMAT
+217 VDDLMAT
-224 FASLT
+224 FATLT
-229 GVTGGTAEVS
+229 GVTGNTSEVS
-239 TQLAAVFTALV
+239 TQLAAVFTALI

-313 LRAIGQLTT
+313 LRALGPLTT
-322 QQKDKFAEN
+322 QLKDKFAEN
-331 AEAMKDS
+331 AEAMKGS
-338 AGTIEGAFGTMVNTC
+338 AGTMDKAFKTVAATGGSASQM
-353 GAKLLLLKHRFSY
+353 LKNRFSVV
-366 IYDAIATGA
+366 YDAIAAGA
-375 KWVSPAINFIAQ
+375 KAITPVLSFIAQ
-387 FGLALNAFKSI
+387 FGLALNAYKAIQI
-398 AIATTGVV
+398 AATGVL
-406 KALTWVMHALHI
+406 KAFTFAMQTLHV

-423 IVRTKAMTLAQ
+423 LVRTKAITLAQ

-532 NAADKYA
+532 TAADKYA

-576 HAQISKDGSIYE
+576 HAQIRKDGSIYE

-631 QGRIDAYQGNINERN
+631 QGRIDEYQNNINERN
-646 KRRHGGAIDITR
+646 KQRHGGAIDITR

-669 TAQQI
+669 TAKQI

-693 VQKDRDYNLGRAND
+693 VQKDRDYNLGRVND
-707 AMEKKNA
+707 LTERKQS
-714 VFAMAGKRGYTSAL
+714 VFAMAGRRGLTSAL
-728 HNALTGNA
+728 NNALTGNA

-742 AYTPPAQTTTTTN
+742 AYTPPSHATTTTN

-852 NAVTVEAKVE
+852 NAVTVEAKVA

-1087 QAPLASAPQYATPS
+1087 QAPLASAPQYTTPS